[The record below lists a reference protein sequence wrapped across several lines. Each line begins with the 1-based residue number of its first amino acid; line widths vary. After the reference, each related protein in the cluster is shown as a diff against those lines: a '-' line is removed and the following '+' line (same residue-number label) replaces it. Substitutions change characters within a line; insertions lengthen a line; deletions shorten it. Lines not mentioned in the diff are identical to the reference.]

1 MKLMAD
7 EGVDKPIV
15 DALRKAGFDVVYI
28 LESHQ
33 GAEDDYILKLANKQE
48 RILLT
53 QDKDF
58 GELVFRLKNVHFGV
72 VLIRLN
78 GYKPVEKAS
87 IVTKLFLKH
96 QYIRH
101 LLLWLE
107 IPTCSTL
114 KHQYLLIDNI

>member
-15 DALRKAGFDVVYI
+15 DALRKAGFDVTYI

-33 GAEDDYILKLANKQE
+33 GAEDDYILKLANEQE

-78 GYKPVEKAS
+78 GYKPSEKAS

-96 QYIRH
+96 QIQLIKAFTVIQPNAIR
-101 LLLWLE
+101 
-107 IPTCSTL
+107 IR
-114 KHQYLLIDNI
+114 K

>member
-1 MKLMAD
+1 MKLMTD

-15 DALRKAGFDVVYI
+15 DALRKAGFDVTYI

-33 GAEDDYILKLANKQE
+33 GAEDDYILKLANEQE

-78 GYKPVEKAS
+78 GYKPAEKAS
-87 IVTKLFLKH
+87 IVTKLFLKY
-96 QYIRH
+96 QIQLIKAFTVIQPNAIR
-101 LLLWLE
+101 
-107 IPTCSTL
+107 IR
-114 KHQYLLIDNI
+114 K